1 VGDRKSVKAMDRST
15 SQAGHR
21 MGLTEN
27 TPAALLTLNSL
38 DVRPNS
44 AVSVEDTEVGL
55 VGSDQNVAVLA
66 PSGSRVLSGFEGE
79 SSAAG
84 DRTLVLG
91 PMNATNL
98 STLRDLLPWLRPQ
111 LLGTRTSTGFGDRLG
126 LATPG
131 HVRALRATGGELAP
145 IFAQQSIREME
156 RTGRSPQEV
165 LDDATWGVFA
175 EGWQEGFGADADHLK
190 TAEDIDACVA
200 AGYSFFTFD
209 PGEYVDDGAEA
220 AGASALRTAL
230 EDLPWQDL
238 EDLPADL
245 KRRYLDRAFV
255 ADGHEIRFDDV
266 SLARSAV
273 KYGAAVAHVA
283 RLYRHLQLAM
293 GERDFEVEVSVDE
306 TESFTTHAQHIYI
319 ATELRRLGVRWVSLA
334 PRYVGRFEKG
344 VDYLGDLAEF
354 EKDIEVHAAIAR
366 TASPDGPYKLS
377 LHSGS
382 DKFSIYPAF
391 VHQTWGLAHLKTA
404 GTSYLEALRTVAA
417 LDPGLFREIYAFARR
432 YYEEDRASYHV
443 SAEIARSPLPGDLGE
458 ADLPALLEQFDAREI
473 LHVTFGSVL
482 KEARFRDR
490 LFGLLQDHPEDY
502 AADLERRFL
511 RHLKPFAN
519 GGSQ

>member
-1 VGDRKSVKAMDRST
+1 
-15 SQAGHR
+15 
-21 MGLTEN
+21 L
-27 TPAALLTLNSL
+27 ALNGL
-38 DVRPNS
+38 DVLPNS
-44 AVSVEDTEVGL
+44 AISVEDTEIGL
-55 VGSDQNVAVLA
+55 AGSGQRLAVLA

-79 SSAAG
+79 SSVAG
-84 DRTLVLG
+84 GSRLVLG
-91 PMNATNL
+91 PLNATNL
-98 STLRDLLPWLRPQ
+98 NALRDLLPWLRPRP
-111 LLGTRTSTGFGDRLG
+111 LGTRTSAGFGDRLG

-131 HVRALRATGGELAP
+131 HVRALRAAGGGLAP

-220 AGASALRTAL
+220 AGASALRAAL
-230 EDLPWQDL
+230 EDVPWQDL
-238 EDLPADL
+238 EDLPADMM
-245 KRRYLDRAFV
+245 RRYLDSAFE
-255 ADGHEIRFDDV
+255 ADGHKVRFDDV
-266 SLARSAV
+266 SLARAAV

-283 RLYRHLQLAM
+283 RLYRHLRLAM
-293 GERDFEVEVSVDE
+293 GERAFEVEVSVDE
-306 TESFTTHAQHIYI
+306 TERPTTHAQHVYI
-319 ATELRRLGVRWVSLA
+319 SMELRRLGVRWMSLA

-344 VDYLGDLAEF
+344 VDYMGDVAGF
-354 EKDIEVHAAIAR
+354 EEDLEVHAAIAR
-366 TASPDGPYKLS
+366 TVSPAGPYKLS

-391 VHQTWGLAHLKTA
+391 VRQTRGLAHLKTA

-417 LDPGLFREIYAFARR
+417 IDPGLFREIYDYSRGR
-432 YYEEDRASYHV
+432 YEEDRASYHV
-443 SAEIARSPLPGDLGE
+443 SASLERAVQPEDVPDE
-458 ADLPALLEQFDAREI
+458 ELPALVEQFDAREI

-490 LFGLLQDHPEDY
+490 LLGLLRDHPEHY
-502 AADLERRFL
+502 AAGLEKHFL
-511 RHLKPFAN
+511 RHLEPFAN

>member
-1 VGDRKSVKAMDRST
+1 
-15 SQAGHR
+15 

-27 TPAALLTLNSL
+27 TATALLALNGL
-38 DVRPNS
+38 DVLPNS
-44 AVSVEDTEVGL
+44 AISVEDTEIGL
-55 VGSDQNVAVLA
+55 AGSGQRLAVLA
-66 PSGSRVLSGFEGE
+66 PSGSRVLSSFEGE

-84 DRTLVLG
+84 GSRLVLG
-91 PMNATNL
+91 PLNATNL
-98 STLRDLLPWLRPQ
+98 NALRDLLPWLRPRP
-111 LLGTRTSTGFGDRLG
+111 LGTRTSAGFGDRLG

-131 HVRALRATGGELAP
+131 HVRALRAAGGGLAP

-220 AGASALRTAL
+220 AGASALRAAL
-230 EDLPWQDL
+230 EDVPWQDL
-238 EDLPADL
+238 EDLPADMM
-245 KRRYLDRAFV
+245 RRYLDSAFE
-255 ADGHEIRFDDV
+255 ADGHKVRFDDV
-266 SLARSAV
+266 SLARAAV

-283 RLYRHLQLAM
+283 RLYRHLRLAM
-293 GERDFEVEVSVDE
+293 GERAFEVEVSVDE
-306 TESFTTHAQHIYI
+306 TERPTTHAQHVYI
-319 ATELRRLGVRWVSLA
+319 SMELRRLGVRWMSLA

-344 VDYLGDLAEF
+344 VDYMGDVAGF
-354 EKDIEVHAAIAR
+354 EEDLEVHAAIAR
-366 TASPDGPYKLS
+366 TVSPAGPYKLS

-391 VHQTWGLAHLKTA
+391 VRQTRGLAHLKTA

-417 LDPGLFREIYAFARR
+417 IDPGLFREIYDYSRGR
-432 YYEEDRASYHV
+432 YEEDRASYHV
-443 SAEIARSPLPGDLGE
+443 SASLERAVQPEDVPDE
-458 ADLPALLEQFDAREI
+458 ELPALVEQFDAREI

-490 LFGLLQDHPEDY
+490 LLGLLRDHPEHY
-502 AADLERRFL
+502 AAGLEKHFL
-511 RHLKPFAN
+511 RHLEPFAN

>member
-1 VGDRKSVKAMDRST
+1 
-15 SQAGHR
+15 

-27 TPAALLTLNSL
+27 TPAALLALNGL

-44 AVSVEDTEVGL
+44 AVCVEDTEVGL
-55 VGSDQNVAVLA
+55 TGSDQKNVAVLA
-66 PSGSRVLSGFEGE
+66 PSGSRLLSGFEGE

-84 DRTLVLG
+84 DCTLVLG
-91 PMNATNL
+91 PMKATNL
-98 STLRDLLPWLRPQ
+98 NALRDLLPWLHPR
-111 LLGTRTSTGFGDRLG
+111 LLGTRTSAGFGDRLG

-131 HVRALRATGGELAP
+131 HVKALRAAGGGLAP

-156 RTGRSPQEV
+156 RTGRSPKEV

-190 TAEDIDACVA
+190 SAEDIDACVA

-220 AGASALRTAL
+220 SGASALRTAL

-238 EDLPADL
+238 EDLPADM
-245 KRRYLDRAFV
+245 KRRYLNHAFV
-255 ADGHEIRFDDV
+255 ADGHEIRFDDI
-266 SLARSAV
+266 SLARAAV

-283 RLYRHLQLAM
+283 RLYRHLQAAM
-293 GERDFEVEVSVDE
+293 GDFEVEVSVDE
-306 TESFTTHAQHIYI
+306 TESPTTHAQHVYI

-344 VDYLGDLAEF
+344 VDYLGDLAGFQE
-354 EKDIEVHAAIAR
+354 DIEVHASIAR
-366 TASPDGPYKLS
+366 TVTPDGPYKLS

-391 VHQTWGLAHLKTA
+391 VHQTRGFAHLKTA
-404 GTSYLEALRTVAA
+404 GTSYLVALRTVAA

-432 YYEEDRASYHV
+432 CYEVDRASYHV
-443 SAEIARSPLPGDLGE
+443 SAELERSPLPGDLGE

-502 AADLERRFL
+502 AADLERHFV

-519 GGSQ
+519 GGSL

>member
-1 VGDRKSVKAMDRST
+1 
-15 SQAGHR
+15 

-27 TPAALLTLNSL
+27 TATTLLALNGL
-38 DVRPNS
+38 DVLPNS
-44 AVSVEDTEVGL
+44 AISVEDTEIGL
-55 VGSDQNVAVLA
+55 VGSGQRLAVLA
-66 PSGSRVLSGFEGE
+66 PSGSRVLSSFEGE

-84 DRTLVLG
+84 GSRLVLG
-91 PMNATNL
+91 PLNATNL
-98 STLRDLLPWLRPQ
+98 NALRDLLPWLRPRP
-111 LLGTRTSTGFGDRLG
+111 LGTRTSAGFGDRLG

-131 HVRALRATGGELAP
+131 HVRALRAAGGGLAP

-220 AGASALRTAL
+220 AGASALRAAL
-230 EDLPWQDL
+230 EDVPWQDL
-238 EDLPADL
+238 EDLPADMM
-245 KRRYLDRAFV
+245 RRYLDSAFE
-255 ADGHEIRFDDV
+255 ADGHKVRFDDV
-266 SLARSAV
+266 SLARAAV

-283 RLYRHLQLAM
+283 RLYRHLRLAM
-293 GERDFEVEVSVDE
+293 GERAFEVEVSVDE
-306 TESFTTHAQHIYI
+306 TERPTTHAQHVYI
-319 ATELRRLGVRWVSLA
+319 SMELRRLGVRWMSLA

-344 VDYLGDLAEF
+344 VDYMGDVAGF
-354 EKDIEVHAAIAR
+354 EEDLEVHAAIAR
-366 TASPDGPYKLS
+366 TVSPAGPYKLS

-391 VHQTWGLAHLKTA
+391 VRQTRGLAHLKTA

-417 LDPGLFREIYAFARR
+417 IDPGLFREIYDYSRGR
-432 YYEEDRASYHV
+432 YEEDRASYHV
-443 SAEIARSPLPGDLGE
+443 SASLERAVQPEDVPDE
-458 ADLPALLEQFDAREI
+458 ELPALVEQFDAREI

-490 LFGLLQDHPEDY
+490 LLGLLRDHPEHY
-502 AADLERRFL
+502 AAGLEKHFL
-511 RHLKPFAN
+511 RHLEPFAN

>member
-1 VGDRKSVKAMDRST
+1 
-15 SQAGHR
+15 
-21 MGLTEN
+21 L
-27 TPAALLTLNSL
+27 ALNGL
-38 DVRPNS
+38 DVLPNS
-44 AVSVEDTEVGL
+44 AISVEDTEIGL
-55 VGSDQNVAVLA
+55 AGSGQRLAVLA
-66 PSGSRVLSGFEGE
+66 PSGSRVLSSFEGE

-84 DRTLVLG
+84 GSRLVLG
-91 PMNATNL
+91 PLNATNL
-98 STLRDLLPWLRPQ
+98 NALRDLLPWLRPRP
-111 LLGTRTSTGFGDRLG
+111 LGTRTSAGFGDRLG

-131 HVRALRATGGELAP
+131 HVRALRAAGGGLAP

-220 AGASALRTAL
+220 AGASALRAAL
-230 EDLPWQDL
+230 EDVPWQDL
-238 EDLPADL
+238 EDLPADMM
-245 KRRYLDRAFV
+245 RRYLDSAFE
-255 ADGHEIRFDDV
+255 ADGHKVRFDDV
-266 SLARSAV
+266 SLARAAV

-283 RLYRHLQLAM
+283 RLYRHLRLAM
-293 GERDFEVEVSVDE
+293 GERAFEVEVSVDE
-306 TESFTTHAQHIYI
+306 TERPTTHAQHVYI
-319 ATELRRLGVRWVSLA
+319 SMELRRLGVRWMSLA

-344 VDYLGDLAEF
+344 VDYMGDVAGF
-354 EKDIEVHAAIAR
+354 EEDLEVHAAIAR
-366 TASPDGPYKLS
+366 TVSPAGPYKLS

-391 VHQTWGLAHLKTA
+391 VRQTRGLAHLKTA

-417 LDPGLFREIYAFARR
+417 IDPGLFREIYDYSRGR
-432 YYEEDRASYHV
+432 YEEDRASYHV
-443 SAEIARSPLPGDLGE
+443 SASLERAVQPEDVPDE
-458 ADLPALLEQFDAREI
+458 ELPALVEQFDAREI

-490 LFGLLQDHPEDY
+490 LLGLLRDHPEHY
-502 AADLERRFL
+502 AAGLEKHFL
-511 RHLKPFAN
+511 RHLEPFAN

>member
-1 VGDRKSVKAMDRST
+1 
-15 SQAGHR
+15 
-21 MGLTEN
+21 MGLTGD
-27 TPAALLTLNSL
+27 TPAALLTLHGL

-44 AVSVEDTEVGL
+44 AVSVEDTEAGL
-55 VGSDQNVAVLA
+55 AGSGQKVAVLA
-66 PSGSRVLSGFEGE
+66 HSGSRVFSGFEGE

-84 DRTLVLG
+84 DRTLLLG

-98 STLRDLLPWLRPQ
+98 NALRDLLPWLRPR
-111 LLGTRTSTGFGDRLG
+111 LLGTHTSAGFGDRLG

-131 HVRALRATGGELAP
+131 HVRALRAARGGLAP

-220 AGASALRTAL
+220 SGASALRTAL
-230 EDLPWQDL
+230 EDLPWRDL

-245 KRRYLDRAFV
+245 KRRYLDSAFV
-255 ADGHEIRFDDV
+255 ADGHEICFDDL
-266 SLARSAV
+266 SLARAAV

-283 RLYRHLQLAM
+283 RLYRHLQAVM
-293 GERDFEVEVSVDE
+293 GEGDFEVEVSVDE
-306 TESFTTHAQHIYI
+306 TESPTTHAQHIYI

-344 VDYLGDLAEF
+344 VDYMGDVAGF
-354 EKDIEVHAAIAR
+354 EQDIEVHAAIAR
-366 TASPDGPYKLS
+366 TLSPDGPYKLS

-382 DKFSIYPAF
+382 DKSSIYPAF
-391 VHQTWGLAHLKTA
+391 VRQTRGLAHLKTA

-417 LDPGLFREIYAFARR
+417 LDPDLFREIYNFSCGR
-432 YYEEDRASYHV
+432 YEEDRSSYHV
-443 SAEIARSPLPGDLGE
+443 SASLEQAVKREDVPNE
-458 ADLPALLEQFDAREI
+458 ELPALLGRFDEREI

-490 LFGLLQDHPEDY
+490 LLGLLREHPDHY
-502 AADLERRFL
+502 AADLEKHFL
-511 RHLKPFAN
+511 RQLEPFAN
-519 GGSQ
+519 GGC

>member
-1 VGDRKSVKAMDRST
+1 
-15 SQAGHR
+15 

-38 DVRPNS
+38 DVRSNS

-66 PSGSRVLSGFEGE
+66 PSKSRVLSGFEGE

-84 DRTLVLG
+84 GSTLLLG

-98 STLRDLLPWLRPQ
+98 NALRDLLPWLRPRP
-111 LLGTRTSTGFGDRLG
+111 LGTRTSAGFGDRLG

-131 HVRALRATGGELAP
+131 HVMALRAAGGGLAP

-156 RTGRSPQEV
+156 RTGRSPKEV
-165 LDDATWGVFA
+165 LDEATWGVFA

-190 TAEDIDACVA
+190 TAEDIDTCVA
-200 AGYSFFTFD
+200 AGYGFFTFD

-220 AGASALRTAL
+220 SGASALRTAL

-238 EDLPADL
+238 EVLPADL
-245 KRRYLDRAFV
+245 KRRYLDRAFE
-255 ADGHEIRFDDV
+255 ADGHEIRFDNL
-266 SLARSAV
+266 SLARAAV
-273 KYGAAVAHVA
+273 KYGAAVARVV
-283 RLYRHLQLAM
+283 RLYRHLQAAM

-306 TESFTTHAQHIYI
+306 TESPTTHAQHIYI

-344 VDYLGDLAEF
+344 VDYMGDVAGF
-354 EKDIEVHAAIAR
+354 EEDIEVHAAIAR
-366 TASPDGPYKLS
+366 TVSPNGPYKLS

-391 VHQTWGLAHLKTA
+391 VRQTRGLAHLKTA

-417 LDPGLFREIYAFARR
+417 LDPDLFREIYDFSRGR
-432 YYEEDRASYHV
+432 YEEDRSSYHV
-443 SAEIARSPLPGDLGE
+443 SASLERAVKREDVPNEGLS
-458 ADLPALLEQFDAREI
+458 ALLERFDEREI

-490 LFGLLQDHPEDY
+490 LLGLLREHPDHY
-502 AADLERRFL
+502 AADLEKHFL
-511 RHLKPFAN
+511 RHLEPFAN
-519 GGSQ
+519 GGSR